1 MKMMF
6 DEFRKTLFK
15 VIHLRSIIGY
25 NGLVF
30 ALKKTPLIGNIL
42 PNRLYSTTAL
52 KVIYWIFHVIKEMFL
67 LFIGKIAGL
76 GAVYLVA
83 WFMESEYI
91 DYGLNEGVSASVL
104 FGTFALFFFI
114 IYALCGI
121 FLNLPVFRCP
131 PEKEYLVFMLR
142 MNARK
147 LNNTLFV
154 YDLLK
159 LFIGYLLVI
168 PFAAV
173 IGVPFWACLGI
184 PVLAVFVKLFGTGF
198 QAFTFKIK
206 NRLHKPLRG
215 SAAGLMIRL
224 VLTILLLPIVFILV
238 VNGFFIPLWAV
249 LLACG
254 VLMLLGLWGFHQL
267 NTFDSNLHRRALHDN
282 ITKTEVVY
290 KKSDE
295 QTKQFKKINNR
306 GRVSNNKKG
315 FEYLNA
321 LFVRRH
327 RKILVATPVIYAIGI
342 LALLA
347 FVILSF
353 ISNYHMDYGDDATTQ
368 MITNNLWNLLLLRGY
383 EDALM
388 PLELDPGTIF
398 IRYIAQDHM
407 LAMVVPLVLADI
419 SFRAT
424 QAMYINCDNS
434 LMTFSFFKQRK
445 KIMQLFDIRLKQLI
459 KLNILPVIACGIC
472 VNMLL
477 FVTGGQD
484 YPFHYLVNILIC
496 VIISAVNST
505 TGLALY
511 YLFQPFTTSVN
522 VKGGAF
528 MGARVII
535 ALVTLNIC
543 WIPCNSLM
551 LMGILIVFASVYIM
565 FLRMLVSKFA
575 PKTWRVKA

>member
-1 MKMMF
+1 MVN
-6 DEFRKTLFK
+6 EFRKTLFK

-25 NGLVF
+25 NELVF
-30 ALKKTPLIGNIL
+30 ALKKTPLIGKIL
-42 PNRLYSTTAL
+42 PDRLYKTTAL
-52 KVIYWIFHVIKEMFL
+52 KVIYWILHIIKESFM

-76 GAVYLVA
+76 SLVYLISL
-83 WFMESEYI
+83 FMEIEYVEH
-91 DYGLNEGVSASVL
+91 GLANGVSEPVL
-104 FGTFALFFFI
+104 FGAFSLFFFM
-114 IYALCGI
+114 IYALCGVLI
-121 FLNLPVFRCP
+121 RMPIYNCP

-147 LNNTLFV
+147 LDNTLFA

-159 LFIGYLLVI
+159 LVIGYLLAA
-168 PFAAV
+168 PFAAIAGAPV
-173 IGVPFWACLGI
+173 WATLGI
-184 PVLAVFVKLFGTGF
+184 PVLAVFIKLFGAGLQSF
-198 QAFTFKIK
+198 VFKLK
-206 NRLHKPLRG
+206 SKHHKPMHT
-215 SAAGLMIRL
+215 SAMGIAARLTVAMICAPIL
-224 VLTILLLPIVFILV
+224 LTII
-238 VNGFFIPLWAV
+238 VNGYFIPLWSV

-254 VLMLLGLWGFHQL
+254 VLMLLGVWGSHQL
-267 NTFDSNLHRRALHDN
+267 ITFDSNLHRRALHDN
-282 ITKTEVVY
+282 IVKTEVVY

-295 QTKQFKKINNR
+295 QTRQFKQLNNR
-306 GRVSNNKKG
+306 GRVSKNKKG

-327 RKILVATPVIYAIGI
+327 RKILVATPVVYAVGI

-353 ISNYHMDYGDDATTQ
+353 VSNYHMNYGDDATMQ

-388 PLELDPGTIF
+388 PLEMDSGTIF
-398 IRYIAQDHM
+398 LRYIAQDHM
-407 LAMVVPLVLADI
+407 LAMIVPIVIADI
-419 SFRAT
+419 SFKAT

-434 LMTFSFFKQRK
+434 LMTFSFFKQRN

-459 KLNILPVIACGIC
+459 KLNVLPVIACGIC
-472 VNMLL
+472 ADMLL

-496 VIISAVNST
+496 IIISAVNST

-535 ALVTLNIC
+535 AMVTINVC
-543 WIPCNSLM
+543 WIPCNSLI
-551 LMGILIVFASVYIM
+551 LMGILIVFAAVYIM
-565 FLRMLVSKFA
+565 LLRILVSKLA
-575 PKTWRVKA
+575 PKTWKVKA